1 MINKPYR
8 PWYDDTKDY
17 NTNAPSYYDYLANEI
32 NLEKVQ
38 TDAINDLLV
47 RDVDFKDSDE
57 VHVDKLTDWHT
68 DDNTDHAKIT
78 FKAHVISSPSSTT
91 QTIDGVDYVAS
102 NGIKVLHDGLYA
114 PDYKKVLE
122 KYSTDTNSKFTKVT
136 NDINTINT
144 KLPYKENKLESSQQT
159 ITISHGAEG
168 TSTTTKVD
176 TNPQKVLEHDN
187 LKVGD
192 KLVKTHNASSN
203 NTTISLDSN
212 FISQVNKATSDV
224 SGKQDKL
231 TASGGIKLSNNELT
245 FDSINGFTGDL
256 NSLKTTQ
263 IVKVVD
269 GATNLPTYDGI
280 TSEGV
285 LNVTRIG
292 GTVTQIFYPANGIG
306 MFVRTADKAD
316 TTSQKWNSWHTIVDT
331 NGLNEAIKNSNKA
344 TNLQNPNIYQYH
356 VFSNVGNLVSGEWGF
371 EFFND
376 TNSKLYNVK
385 IKVGKII
392 KANPGTIIAQQN
404 VNALL
409 AANVPRDFITK
420 ATNGYV
426 FRAGY
431 YLDDTLNRIA
441 FELKTEG
448 DNVNLKVKY
457 YDSTGTINNKL
468 VVQGHEC
475 SPIAVPYNNPVSI
488 EETGEEKPVVDS
500 TNE

>member
-57 VHVDKLTDWHT
+57 VHVDKLTNWHT

-122 KYSTDTNSKFTKVT
+122 KYSADTNAKFTKVS
-136 NDINTINT
+136 NDISTINT
-144 KLPYKENKLESSQQT
+144 KLPYKENKLESSRNT
-159 ITISHGAEG
+159 ISVSHGAEG

-203 NTTISLDSN
+203 DTTISLDSN

-245 FDSINGFTGDL
+245 FDSINGFNGDV

-263 IVKVVD
+263 IVKTVD
-269 GATNLPTYDGI
+269 GVTNLPTYHGI

-285 LNVTRIG
+285 LDVTRIG
-292 GTVTQIFYPANGIG
+292 GTVSQIFYPANGIG
-306 MFVRTADKAD
+306 MFVRTADKVD
-316 TTSQKWNSWHTIVDT
+316 TTSQKWNSWHTIVD
-331 NGLNEAIKNSNKA
+331 NDGLHEAINNSNKA
-344 TNLQNPNIYQYH
+344 TNLQNPDIYKFH
-356 VFSNVGNLVSGEWGF
+356 KFSNLTATGDWGF

-376 TNSKLYNVK
+376 TNAKIYNVK
-385 IKVGKII
+385 VKVGTITE
-392 KANPGTIIAQQN
+392 ANRDSIIAQQSTS
-404 VNALL
+404 ALL
-409 AANVPRDFITK
+409 SAGVPQDFITK
-420 ATNGYV
+420 AANGYV

-431 YLDDTLNRIA
+431 YLGDTLNRIA
-441 FELKTEG
+441 FELKTES
-448 DNVNLKVKY
+448 DNLNLRVKY
-457 YDSTGTINNKL
+457 YDTTGTIRNTL

-475 SPIAVPYNNPVSI
+475 SPIAVPYNSPVSI

>member
-57 VHVDKLTDWHT
+57 VHVDKLTDWHS
-68 DDNTDHAKIT
+68 DDDSEHAKIT

-91 QTIDGVDYVAS
+91 QTIDGVDYVTS

-122 KYSTDTNSKFTKVT
+122 KYSADTNSKFTEVT

-144 KLPYKENKLESSQQT
+144 KLPYKENKLESVRET
-159 ITISHGAEG
+159 IAVTHGAEG
-168 TSTTTKVD
+168 TNATTKVD

-187 LKVGD
+187 LKVGA

-203 NTTISLDSN
+203 DTTISLDSN
-212 FISQVNKATSDV
+212 FVSQVDKATTDI

-231 TASGGIKLSNNELT
+231 TASDGIKLSGNVITL
-245 FDSINGFTGDL
+245 DSVDAFTGDL
-256 NSLKTTQ
+256 NVLKKTQLVKTT
-263 IVKVVD
+263 VGVS
-269 GATNLPTYDGI
+269 NLPPNENLHDGVLEVKSVGNVVKQTYTPFYSGRMYIRTYD
-280 TSEGV
+280 S
-285 LNVTRIG
+285 IG
-292 GTVTQIFYPANGIG
+292 GEGT
-306 MFVRTADKAD
+306 
-316 TTSQKWNSWHTIVDT
+316 WHDWYTIVDT
-331 NGLNEAIKNSNKA
+331 KGLNEAIKNVNKA
-344 TNLQNPNIYQYH
+344 YNLQNPDIYQFH
-356 VFSNVGNLVSGEWGF
+356 KFSNVTTTGDWGF
-371 EFFND
+371 EFFKD
-376 TNSKLYNVK
+376 TNAKIYNVK
-385 IKVGKII
+385 VKVGTIT
-392 KANPGTIIAQQN
+392 KANPDSIIAQQS
-404 VNALL
+404 VSALL
-409 AANVPRDFITK
+409 AGGVPQDFITK

-426 FRAGY
+426 FRSGY
-431 YLDDTLNRIA
+431 YLGDSLNRIA
-441 FELKTEG
+441 FELKTED
-448 DNVNLKVKY
+448 DNLNLRVKY
-457 YDSTGTINNKL
+457 YDTSGTINNVQ

-475 SPIAVPYNNPVSI
+475 APIAVPYNNALYI
-488 EETGEEKPVVDS
+488 EETAEEKPVVDD